1 MVPARLTLVTLG
13 VNDLPSA
20 RAFNGRLGW
29 EETPASQDS
38 VAFFL
43 LGGTV
48 LALWPST
55 ELAADAA
62 VELAPPSAFPGY
74 SRAVNVDSAEAVDAA
89 LEEAVGAGGTLM
101 KPAVTTVFGRA
112 GYFADPEGHLWEVAF
127 NPGLTLDERGRVTAF

>member
-1 MVPARLTLVTLG
+1 LTLVTLG
-13 VNDLPSA
+13 VHDLAAA
-20 RAFNGRLGW
+20 RAFYGRLGW
-29 EETPASQDS
+29 EEAPASQDS

-55 ELAADAA
+55 ELAADAG
-62 VELAPPSAFPGY
+62 VEHVPPAAFAGY
-74 SRAVNVDSAEAVDAA
+74 SLAINVDRAEAVDAA
-89 LEEAVGAGGTLM
+89 LVEAVAAGGTLV
-101 KPAVTTVFGRA
+101 KEAVTTVFGRS

>member
-1 MVPARLTLVTLG
+1 VVPARLTLVTLG
-13 VNDLPSA
+13 VRDLGTA
-20 RAFNGRLGW
+20 RAFYGRLGW

-55 ELAADAA
+55 ELAADAG
-62 VELAPPSAFPGY
+62 VEHATPSAFAGY
-74 SRAVNVDSAEAVDAA
+74 SLAINVDSAEAVDAA
-89 LEEAVGAGGTLM
+89 LDEAVAAGGALV
-101 KPAVTTVFGRA
+101 KGAATTVFGRS